1 MAKFNLVA
9 RRNAIANLVERE
21 LSQLAAAAP
30 DLTEL
35 VLSDASLASHTLRI
49 DDNPRSVKFKN

>member
-1 MAKFNLVA
+1 
-9 RRNAIANLVERE
+9 

>member
-1 MAKFNLVA
+1 MAKLNPVA
-9 RRNAIANLVERE
+9 RQNAIANSVERE

-35 VLSDASLASHTLRI
+35 VLSNASLASHTLRI